1 MRLFKRMQHPRLTL
15 LLLSV
20 LPLFPHYIHCVSCAS
35 MGAPN
40 CLLCLL
46 LSCLGDVQWQAASS
60 KKKSDVYSRGSP
72 GRALSVSHMISL
84 PHKSPPPPPP
94 PPLRPW
100 STYVKWK
107 CNVCRACEPYSRGNG
122 VQRRKVEQFVSSCR
136 RCRCSS
142 TEVCSK
148 LFSETVRCF
157 LSPLQWVGGTKKK
170 RVEEDAGESFPT
182 NYRDNSHH
190 LSRRSYSL
198 LTGCLALLVPVMK

>member
-1 MRLFKRMQHPRLTL
+1 MLPWELLIAYCACCSAVWVMCSDKPHP
-15 LLLSV
+15 
-20 LPLFPHYIHCVSCAS
+20 
-35 MGAPN
+35 
-40 CLLCLL
+40 
-46 LSCLGDVQWQAASS
+46 Q

-157 LSPLQWVGGTKKK
+157 LSPLQWVGGRKKK
-170 RVEEDAGESFPT
+170 ERKKMPVKVFLQIIVTILIICRGAVTVCLQDVWLCSFPSWNNAT
-182 NYRDNSHH
+182 A
-190 LSRRSYSL
+190 
-198 LTGCLALLVPVMK
+198 ALHRL